1 MECMSEYAKQEA
13 IEFFKWNLRTI
24 GQYLGDIKM
33 YSDLPDGKLKEI
45 EERIDGL
52 QNNIGSKLESMKK
65 SGEDTA
71 EQLKKGF
78 DSVPKTNPETK
89 GEVTIIGSNNNIGGG
104 DTIQNGDPM
113 NVRHDILARSQKLN
127 TAAV

>member
-1 MECMSEYAKQEA
+1 MASGELGKMNAKLEVQFA
-13 IEFFKWNLRTI
+13 KTKKDYFDPLITPMT
-24 GQYLGDIKM
+24 D
-33 YSDLPDGKLKEI
+33 KLKEI

-89 GEVTIIGSNNNIGGG
+89 GEVTILGSNNNIGGG
-104 DTIQNGDPM
+104 DAIQNGDPM
-113 NVRHDILARSQKLN
+113 NVRHNILARSQKLN